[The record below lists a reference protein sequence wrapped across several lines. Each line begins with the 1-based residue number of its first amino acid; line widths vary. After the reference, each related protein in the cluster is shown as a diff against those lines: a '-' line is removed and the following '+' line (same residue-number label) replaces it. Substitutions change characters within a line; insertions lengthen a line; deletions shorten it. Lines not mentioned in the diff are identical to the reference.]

1 MQAEFRRCM
10 LELDVPQARR
20 LWAHVF
26 AHLPQPKTDSDML
39 LILHRARTEAES
51 MPLEARTYSHHY
63 LLERGYPSGLPSA
76 MRDKIQEG
84 VGVSINAS
92 SPMFKPIV
100 PLVERA
106 VNDAILDAYA
116 EGDMDP
122 VFVKSRIR
130 DVRKDT
136 VRKLLGV

>member
-1 MQAEFRRCM
+1 
-10 LELDVPQARR
+10 
-20 LWAHVF
+20 
-26 AHLPQPKTDSDML
+26 
-39 LILHRARTEAES
+39 
-51 MPLEARTYSHHY
+51 
-63 LLERGYPSGLPSA
+63 